1 MDCDQVLQQIC
12 DDLAENINSEV
23 CAAIK
28 KHLRTCDAC
37 RQQIKSMRNTV
48 NMFRCLDEKEVPSQ
62 IHERLVKVLNVMA

>member
-28 KHLRTCDAC
+28 KHLRTSDAC
-37 RQQIKSMRNTV
+37 RHHIKSMRNTV